1 MEEPF
6 PPVTRT
12 EVRVSSCQ
20 NEQIKSEYGK
30 HSLVPI
36 LFSMVLGSFA
46 KTEGANPKLVD
57 NGGFFFPVT
66 DYTCLRRSQLF
77 KMNAKQM

>member
-1 MEEPF
+1 MEEPS
-6 PPVTRT
+6 PSGTRT
-12 EVRVSSCQ
+12 QVRVSSCQ

-30 HSLVPI
+30 HSLAPI
-36 LFSMVLGSFA
+36 LSSKVLGSFA

-57 NGGFFFPVT
+57 AEGFFFSVT